1 MTRRSATVVFVAAA
15 GPRRGFGHVIRCG
28 VLADALGVPRVLA
41 LRASPSARRATTR
54 LGWTLRDPR
63 TVLAASP
70 ALLIVDDPSSTE
82 TARWVRRARQS
93 GIPVATVHDGN
104 AHISRADIV
113 IDGSLLATARPG
125 RLTGVRFAIL
135 HERIEAL
142 RRASR
147 PRNSRRVLIALG
159 GGAYVRRIGVRV
171 ARAIVRVR
179 PDAGVELAAGF
190 LFDPRRLPVL
200 PAGCRWVVV
209 RRGLAERLAAASVAV
224 VSGGITLYE
233 ACALGTPTVAVAV
246 VPAQRPAI
254 LAAAALKA
262 VLVPAHSS
270 AGPDPD
276 AIAAAVD
283 TLLSSPA
290 RAADLGQRGRTL
302 VDGAGTRRVAAHLR
316 RLLDRSSGV
325 TRHAA

>member
-1 MTRRSATVVFVAAA
+1 
-15 GPRRGFGHVIRCG
+15 
-28 VLADALGVPRVLA
+28 
-41 LRASPSARRATTR
+41 
-54 LGWTLRDPR
+54 
-63 TVLAASP
+63 
-70 ALLIVDDPSSTE
+70 
-82 TARWVRRARQS
+82 
-93 GIPVATVHDGN
+93 
-104 AHISRADIV
+104 
-113 IDGSLLATARPG
+113 
-125 RLTGVRFAIL
+125 
-135 HERIEAL
+135 
-142 RRASR
+142 
-147 PRNSRRVLIALG
+147 VLIALG

-209 RRGLAERLAAASVAV
+209 RRGLAERLAAVSVAV